1 MKNLLQTPDNDSKEL
16 AFELTLQE
24 LQKKYPGKTMLTAE
38 ETAQAYGFK
47 NVQSIYN
54 CLRKNAPKPFP
65 VMPKRR
71 CGKLYWNIVQ
81 IAVDQA
87 S

>member
-1 MKNLLQTPDNDSKEL
+1 MEKNQDTQINEKALD
-16 AFELTLQE
+16 LTLNE
-24 LQKKYPGKTMLTAE
+24 LKKQFPGTTMLDIRQTAK
-38 ETAQAYGFK
+38 AYNLK

-54 CLRKNAPKPFP
+54 CLRKGAPNPFP
-65 VMPKRR
+65 VQPKRR

-81 IAVDQA
+81 IAQDMA